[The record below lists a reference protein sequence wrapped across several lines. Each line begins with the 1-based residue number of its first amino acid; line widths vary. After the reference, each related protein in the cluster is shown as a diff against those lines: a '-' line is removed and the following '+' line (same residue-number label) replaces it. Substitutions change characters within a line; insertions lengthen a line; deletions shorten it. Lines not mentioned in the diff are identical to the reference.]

1 MRLLHLQI
9 LALILCSAAMQIL
22 HLVSAK
28 ARAFLVQKD
37 KHLPRSNDVLDLCHM
52 FSQKPM
58 SSESVQST
66 FLSDSVSEEDDQN
79 KVFVV
84 CVFFFKLLFVWK
96 KKSGMS

>member
-37 KHLPRSNDVLDLCHM
+37 TCQGAMMSWTYATCSLRSLCHLSPSKVLSLVIV
-52 FSQKPM
+52 SQRRMTK
-58 SSESVQST
+58 T
-66 FLSDSVSEEDDQN
+66 KFLLS
-79 KVFVV
+79 
-84 CVFFFKLLFVWK
+84 VFFFSSYYL
-96 KKSGMS
+96 SGKRSLG